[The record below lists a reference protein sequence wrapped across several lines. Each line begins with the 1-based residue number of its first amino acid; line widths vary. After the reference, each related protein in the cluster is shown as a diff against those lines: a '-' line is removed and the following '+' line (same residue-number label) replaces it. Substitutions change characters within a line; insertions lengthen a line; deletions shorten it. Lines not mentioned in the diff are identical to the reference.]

1 MKRLTCISM
10 AGNPLADLTWF
21 KGDVKVEGTT
31 TIKDDGDYSKS
42 ELTLIANRTDNGLE
56 YRCEASNPA
65 TPDPKTAST
74 TLAVRF
80 KPASVKIS
88 VSPEIKAG
96 KKAVLT
102 CESGSSNP
110 TATILWR
117 YNGQR
122 LAGSDELVKAGDY
135 GGNVTVN
142 LLEIDVTPEHQGAVF
157 ICEAKNIELQQS
169 VHDAETLSVK
179 CKCCSSEYW
188 FQLERYVVLHIPTII
203 GMCMFIKS

>member
-21 KGDVKVEGTT
+21 KGGVKVEGTT

-56 YRCEASNPA
+56 YTCEASNPA
-65 TPDPKTAST
+65 TPDPKKTSM

-80 KPASVKIS
+80 KPAWVKTS
-88 VSPEIKAG
+88 VSPESPKAG

-110 TATILWR
+110 TATIVWR

-122 LAGSDELVKAGDY
+122 LQGSDELVKAGDY

-157 ICEAKNIELQQS
+157 ICEAKNLELQQS
-169 VHDAETLSVK
+169 VHDAETLVVK
-179 CKCCSSEYW
+179 CKCSS
-188 FQLERYVVLHIPTII
+188 RYFGIYIVCLLVCLSVPT
-203 GMCMFIKS
+203 MYVCLFVF

>member
-21 KGDVKVEGTT
+21 KGDVKIEGTT

-42 ELTLIANRTDNGLE
+42 ELTIIANRTDNGLE
-56 YRCEASNPA
+56 YRCEATNPA
-65 TPDPKTAST
+65 SPDPKMTST

-80 KPASVKIS
+80 KPAGVKIT
-88 VSPEIKAG
+88 VSPEKPKAG

-110 TATILWR
+110 TASIVWR
-117 YNGQR
+117 YKGQR
-122 LAGSDELVKAGDY
+122 LTGSDELVKAGDF
-135 GGNVTVN
+135 GGNITVN
-142 LLEIDVTPEHQGAVF
+142 LLEIDVTPEHQGAVY
-157 ICEAKNIELQQS
+157 ICEAKNLELQQS

-179 CKCCSSEYW
+179 CKY
-188 FQLERYVVLHIPTII
+188 
-203 GMCMFIKS
+203 